1 MADIANTC
9 LQADS
14 DNTILPS
21 RQIATKEIDAITLMG
36 QPHDHMISGNKRQIK
51 TGFVVRLWKNL

>member
-36 QPHDHMISGNKRQIK
+36 QPHGHMISGKK
-51 TGFVVRLWKNL
+51 DKLKLALS

>member
-36 QPHDHMISGNKRQIK
+36 QPHDHMISGKK
-51 TGFVVRLWKNL
+51 DKLKLALS